1 MAANQ
6 LSASASIKQY
16 FSPKNLKKD
25 FPASIVV
32 FLVALP
38 LCLGIALAS
47 GAPLFSG
54 LLTGI
59 IGGIVTAS
67 FSGSQLSV
75 SGPAAGLTV
84 IVLGAITKLGAYE
97 TFLLAVL
104 LAGALQV
111 ILGFVKAG
119 TIANYFPSSV
129 IEGMLAA
136 IGIILILKQIPHA
149 VGYDAEFEGS
159 EAFRN
164 DSGNTF
170 SVITNAL
177 SAISYG
183 AVIIALLSLAVLIY
197 WPKVKKLAG
206 VPAALVV
213 VVIGVI
219 LNKVFQG
226 TSFEIKAE
234 HLVNV
239 PVVGSFSEFTNLFT
253 APDFSQITNAEV
265 WTVAAT
271 IAIVA
276 SLESLLSL
284 EAVDKIDPL
293 KRVSPTN
300 RELVAQGIGNMSS
313 GLLGGLPMTAVIVRS
328 SANVNA
334 GGKTKVSA
342 ILHGTWL
349 LLSLLL
355 IPGLINSIPLS
366 CLAAILLVTGYKLAK
381 IALFKKMYKEG
392 WAQFIPFVVTVL
404 AVVFTDLL
412 KGVAIGMVVGI
423 FYILRN
429 NLRNP
434 YFYTIGRNGDKKV
447 ITIKLSE
454 EVSFLNKAAISY
466 TLNHLP
472 KESDVVIDG
481 TNSRY
486 IDPDVL
492 EIIHNFKHNAYS
504 KGIIVQLK
512 NIRHKY
518 DIPQLKDLIY
528 TPEKD
533 KERVDSST
541 IEQHANHSETRSVV
555 NQ

>member
-1 MAANQ
+1 MAANH
-6 LSASASIKQY
+6 LSASTGFKQY
-16 FSPKNLKKD
+16 FSPRNLKKD
-25 FPASIVV
+25 FPASVVV

-84 IVLGAITKLGAYE
+84 IVLGAITSLGAFE

-104 LAGALQV
+104 IAGALQIV
-111 ILGFVKAG
+111 LGFLRAG
-119 TIANYFPSSV
+119 TIGNYFPSAV

-159 EAFRN
+159 EAFNIN
-164 DSGNTF
+164 DQNTF
-170 SVITNAL
+170 SAISNAL
-177 SAISYG
+177 SAVSMG
-183 AVIIALLSLAVLIY
+183 AVIISIVSLAVLIY
-197 WPKVKKLAG
+197 WPRFKKLSG
-206 VPAALVV
+206 VPAPLIVV
-213 VVIGVI
+213 VFGII
-219 LNKVFQG
+219 FNKVFSG
-226 TSFEIKAE
+226 SSLEIKSE

-239 PVVGSFSEFTNLFT
+239 PVVNSFGEFTALFVS
-253 APDFSQITNAEV
+253 PDFSQITNPQV

-284 EAVDKIDPL
+284 EAVDKIDPM

-300 RELVAQGIGNMSS
+300 RELVAQGVGNMVS
-313 GLLGGLPMTAVIVRS
+313 GFLGGLPMTAVIVRS

-334 GGKTKVSA
+334 GGKTKASA
-342 ILHGTWL
+342 ILHGLWL
-349 LLSLLL
+349 MLSLLL

-392 WAQFIPFVVTVL
+392 WAQFIPFIVTVL

-412 KGVAIGMVVGI
+412 KGVAIGMVVGV

-447 ITIKLSE
+447 ITIKLAE

-472 KESDVVIDG
+472 HESDVVIDG
-481 TNSRY
+481 SNSRY

-492 EIIHNFKHNAYS
+492 EIIRNFKHSAYS

-512 NIRHKY
+512 NIKHKY

-533 KERVDSST
+533 KT
-541 IEQHANHSETRSVV
+541 PVV
-555 NQ
+555 NSNSIIEN